1 MRPRAVIALAR
12 RDAALRTNLWQQA
25 VEIRRE
31 WLDIGFSTEPADR
44 QVTEEAIASIYHRR
58 PRFVWVDS
66 PRAAL
71 EHLHGLPTHEDLR
84 SWVASRR
91 PPGRPPIASDIA
103 AGLSFLRSTVDE
115 TYTEPPSDRP
125 APKRKKGESWPV
137 LPPERALEMGLPFRE
152 ILAQGVRDSLFRTF
166 SAFYLNVRAALGP
179 TPVCWY
185 GQQDAWWIAHV
196 DVLRRLGLAA
206 PGAGRELAAWEALA
220 RSAGWWWPG
229 DDRCVLVER
238 PALVQP
244 KRVEYRDG
252 WTVTA
257 AV

>member
-1 MRPRAVIALAR
+1 MIALAR

-31 WLDIGFSTEPADR
+31 WVGIGFSTEPADR

-71 EHLHGLPTHEDLR
+71 PYLQGLPSHDDLR

-91 PPGRPPIASDIA
+91 PAGRPPVASDIA

-125 APKRKKGESWPV
+125 ALKRKKGESWPV
-137 LPPERALEMGLPFRE
+137 LPPDRALEMGLPFRE
-152 ILAQGVRDSLFRTF
+152 ILDQGVRQSLFRTF
-166 SAFYLNVRAALGP
+166 SAFYLPVRAALGR

-185 GQQDAWWIAHV
+185 GQQDAWWIAHL
-196 DVLRRLGLAA
+196 DVLRRLGLVAS
-206 PGAGRELAAWEALA
+206 GAGRELAAWEALA
-220 RSAGWWWPG
+220 RSSGWWWPG
-229 DDRCVLVER
+229 EDRCVLVER
-238 PALVQP
+238 PAVVQMRESRLE
-244 KRVEYRDG
+244 RVEYRDG
-252 WTVTA
+252 WTVTP